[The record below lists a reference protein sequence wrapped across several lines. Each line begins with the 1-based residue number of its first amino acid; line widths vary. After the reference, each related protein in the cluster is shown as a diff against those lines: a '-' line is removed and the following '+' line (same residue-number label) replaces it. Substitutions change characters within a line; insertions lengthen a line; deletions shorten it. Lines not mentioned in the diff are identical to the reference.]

1 MDDKRLKEI
10 EHYAGLMDYPADTEA
25 MTDLIAEIRR
35 LRGRS
40 VDDKRLREIEDAIAW
55 GLASTSEPGTIRIDA
70 AEMAEIIAEIRRLRG
85 MVDGLLNKHPW
96 SYDDCGT
103 VCGYCGNERR
113 GEFSCPAHQC
123 AWASAMQQRDW
134 KPEEAKR
141 EDTGA

>member
-1 MDDKRLKEI
+1 M
-10 EHYAGLMDYPADTEA
+10 
-25 MTDLIAEIRR
+25 
-35 LRGRS
+35 
-40 VDDKRLREIEDAIAW
+40 DDKRLREIEEHLGQRALCCGPCSAKGVDAEWAW
-55 GLASTSEPGTIRIDA
+55 RLRESVD
-70 AEMAEIIAEIRRLRG
+70 EIRRLRG
-85 MVDGLLNKHPW
+85 MVDGLLDEHPW
-96 SYDDCGT
+96 SHDDYGT